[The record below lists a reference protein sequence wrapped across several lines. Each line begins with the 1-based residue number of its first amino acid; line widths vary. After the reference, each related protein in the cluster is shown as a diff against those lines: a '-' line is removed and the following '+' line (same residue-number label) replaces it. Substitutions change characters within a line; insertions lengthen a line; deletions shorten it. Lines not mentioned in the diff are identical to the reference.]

1 MNILIIIRCW
11 LRETFAHADF
21 KDEEM
26 IVSPL
31 SRRPL
36 LFTAHHLENIK

>member
-26 IVSPL
+26 IVGSL
-31 SRRPL
+31 SL
-36 LFTAHHLENIK
+36 SLFPPHGFVEYSH